1 MLLPEKI
8 SRLDQR
14 VPNDSKWLWSVD
26 VSILMQPT
34 QFNMSVSQCLQ
45 FSTFALTH
53 FLKPFTHIISF
64 FQAVNTKPRHKV
76 KLLFIKPLTLVNN
89 RIEIVS
95 TVLSGHTQIPQQ

>member
-26 VSILMQPT
+26 ISILMQPT
-34 QFNMSVSQCLQ
+34 QFNISVSQCLQ

-64 FQAVNTKPRHKV
+64 FQAVNTKPRH
-76 KLLFIKPLTLVNN
+76 N
-89 RIEIVS
+89 
-95 TVLSGHTQIPQQ
+95 TQSQTTIHKTSDSCKQ